1 VAETIASWVQ
11 SQTKPGW
18 YFPVDQKGRVIG
30 RPAQRNQQEHRV
42 AEAAPVPMP
51 APKPKPAPAASQ
63 ETADEVVTLL
73 RALTSEV
80 RALRAA
86 VAQLQ
91 QQPAAAR
98 RKGGKQEVA
107 LPPPTPAGAEEPD
120 TTPAGEWPRQ
130 P

>member
-11 SQTKPGW
+11 SQSKPGW

-42 AEAAPVPMP
+42 GEAAPVPTP
-51 APKPKPAPAASQ
+51 APKPAPAASQ
-63 ETADEVVTLL
+63 ETADGVVTLL
-73 RALTSEV
+73 RALTIEV

-98 RKGGKQEVA
+98 RKGGKQQVA
-107 LPPPTPAGAEEPD
+107 RPPLAGAAAAEEPD

>member
-1 VAETIASWVQ
+1 MAETIASWVQ

-30 RPAQRNQQEHRV
+30 RPAQRDQQEHRV
-42 AEAAPVPMP
+42 AEAAPVST
-51 APKPKPAPAASQ
+51 AAPKPAPAASQ

-98 RKGGKQEVA
+98 RKGGKQQVA
-107 LPPPTPAGAEEPD
+107 RPPLAGAAAAEEPD